1 MEWENKVICVHNFVE
16 IQALFNHT
24 YFSWTSWRTGRYGLP
39 CHFLS
44 KSGLIM
50 GSIVARLHPA
60 SLRQLIT
67 FVLLGWV
74 LNTKWFFSLDGN
86 IFLSNS
92 DVIVLIWKRGS
103 ICLLI
108 WPCVIKQPVPRGVG
122 WRQREVVLSNTQG
135 LPRDRR
141 LLKVSHVPRM
151 EWVCKDEGL
160 VCLYQKEVRC

>member
-1 MEWENKVICVHNFVE
+1 MEWENKVICVHNFIE

-24 YFSWTSWRTGRYGLP
+24 YFSWTSWRTGGYGLP

-74 LNTKWFFSLDGN
+74 LNTKWFFSLDRN

-108 WPCVIKQPVPRGVG
+108 WPCVWLNNLCQ
-122 WRQREVVLSNTQG
+122 E
-135 LPRDRR
+135 
-141 LLKVSHVPRM
+141 
-151 EWVCKDEGL
+151 EWVGGREKWYCLTLKACLETG
-160 VCLYQKEVRC
+160 VCWRSHMYQGWSESAKMKVWYVCIKRR